1 LVLNRD
7 ELYRQIAD
15 GIRKR
20 RENDDLSQ
28 EELASRAG
36 VTRSQLANIERVRQR
51 PPLEVL
57 YRIAGALQV
66 DVSDLLPSPSDVRRE
81 SLVEVDYKG
90 AKVHVAP
97 SGAKYLEDLASSK
110 K

>member
-1 LVLNRD
+1 
-7 ELYRQIAD
+7 
-15 GIRKR
+15 
-20 RENDDLSQ
+20 
-28 EELASRAG
+28 
-36 VTRSQLANIERVRQR
+36 
-51 PPLEVL
+51 
-57 YRIAGALQV
+57 LQV